1 LTAAN
6 SNSAENSS
14 PYLTATPEAV
24 QHLLTKPNVPIA
36 TVGPNL
42 FVFAIAEVKPAT
54 KKSSS
59 QFATS
64 IVKLTANASTTRL
77 SADLKS
83 SSSMNSLIENS
94 QQKLWPAKC
103 RRGMSSI
110 EFAVIIALI
119 VVFLIGTVFVLG
131 ESTRDLFSSTAQKL
145 DFGAAKQVQQ
155 TVASPAPVVQANA
168 PDVKFHFQLLAIA
181 GAICVSFFGY
191 RYITFAKAAENT
203 DSTADPSEN
212 AIQIEPDVL
221 QKILAKRTSI
231 YNRMQDDLVALF
243 EGNSKV
249 GTYMSTQL
257 KTVRPDLAVDQ
268 CYALLEEQG
277 YRRFMVTNEDGHM
290 LGVISKRD
298 LQMKIG
304 NVVSDVMTD
313 TPKVVPSNT
322 CLSVGL
328 SMLIQSRIACLPIVD
343 NEILVGVLT
352 RSDILVVL
360 QCVLTTLKGTFEEHN
375 ARQKSTPAPA
385 PIVAPVPAST
395 PMPAN

>member
-1 LTAAN
+1 M
-6 SNSAENSS
+6 
-14 PYLTATPEAV
+14 
-24 QHLLTKPNVPIA
+24 
-36 TVGPNL
+36 
-42 FVFAIAEVKPAT
+42 
-54 KKSSS
+54 
-59 QFATS
+59 
-64 IVKLTANASTTRL
+64 KLR
-77 SADLKS
+77 
-83 SSSMNSLIENS
+83 IENS
-94 QQKLWPAKC
+94 RQKLWPARQ

-119 VVFLIGTVFVLG
+119 AVFLIGTVFVLG
-131 ESTRDLFSSTAQKL
+131 ESTRDLFASTARKL
-145 DFGAAKQVQQ
+145 DLGAAEEIQQ
-155 TVASPAPVVQANA
+155 PVASAVPAVRADEPN
-168 PDVKFHFQLLAIA
+168 VKFHFQLLAIA

-191 RYITFAKAAENT
+191 RYITFAKAAAN
-203 DSTADPSEN
+203 ADNRAPDED
-212 AIQIEPDVL
+212 ALQIEPDAL
-221 QKILAKRTSI
+221 QKILAKRTSV

-277 YRRFMVTNEDGHM
+277 YRRFMVTDESGHM

-313 TPKVVPSNT
+313 TPKVAPSNT

-343 NEILVGVLT
+343 DEILVGVLT

-375 ARQKSTPAPA
+375 AQQKSMAAPASVPAPA
-385 PIVAPVPAST
+385 PVVAPATTST
-395 PMPAN
+395 PMPTN